1 MITSSQ
7 PTANNLKQVNTK
19 SRIRNLLTTLKSKVE
34 NFDVLDDQGQLVGK
48 VKDLISDNHQRLNLV
63 ISHPKKSIQAGD
75 KIEGKPSLAI
85 VWSKKIQRV
94 DALKKSIFLNVN
106 ISQIEYM
113 SEEYKSPIA
122 GHGMLP
128 NNSPEHEQLNH
139 SEVVKGISEETSEEK
154 IVRLLEEKLVVNSSI
169 HKVGE
174 VIVRKEI
181 ETRMVQV
188 PVRREKLIVEQVSP
202 SHKQLAEI
210 NLSSEELSN
219 ITLAEVDGTIVSN
232 FAGDLTVTGDFDSPK
247 IASLLLNAIALET
260 NHGCQRVR
268 VSIICDDDSHKQK
281 YQEWFDRCSKG
292 QTPDFIQ

>member
-7 PTANNLKQVNTK
+7 PTANNVKPTNQQ
-19 SRIRNLLTTLKSKVE
+19 SRIRNLLATLKTKVE
-34 NFDVLDDQGQLVGK
+34 HFDVIDNQGQLVGK
-48 VKDLISDNHQRLNLV
+48 VSDLISDNHKKLNLV
-63 ISHPKKSIQAGD
+63 ITDTNKLIQAGE
-75 KIEGKPSLAI
+75 KTEVKPSLAL
-85 VWSKKIQRV
+85 VWSKKIQKV

-106 ISQIEYM
+106 KSQIEYM
-113 SEEYKSPIA
+113 SEESKSQIA

-128 NNSPEHEQLNH
+128 NNSPEHEKLNY
-139 SEVVKGISEETSEEK
+139 SDIVKEDAEENKEK
-154 IVRLLEEKLVVNSSI
+154 IVRLLEEKLVVNHNI
-169 HKVGE
+169 QKVGE

-188 PVRREKLIVEQVSP
+188 PVRSEKLIVEQVSP

-219 ITLAEVDGTIVSN
+219 IVLKEVDGAKVSS

-247 IASLLLNAIALET
+247 IASLLLNAIALEN

-268 VSIICDDDSHKQK
+268 VSIVCKDDSHTQK

-292 QTPDFIQ
+292 KEPDFIQ

>member
-7 PTANNLKQVNTK
+7 PTANNIKQINQQ
-19 SRIRNLLTTLKSKVE
+19 SRIRNLLATLKSKVE
-34 NFDVLDDQGQLVGK
+34 NFDVIDNQGQLVGT
-48 VKDLISDNHQRLNLV
+48 VRDLISDNHKRLNLV
-63 ISHPKKSIQAGD
+63 ISHPNKLIQAGD
-75 KIEGKPSLAI
+75 KTEVNHSLAL

-106 ISQIEYM
+106 KSQIKYISQD
-113 SEEYKSPIA
+113 YKTPIA
-122 GHGMLP
+122 GYTMLP

-139 SEVVKGISEETSEEK
+139 SDIVKEDAAENKEK
-154 IVRLLEEKLVVNSSI
+154 IVRLLEEKLVVNHNI
-169 HKVGE
+169 QKIGE

-188 PVRREKLIVEQVSP
+188 PVRSEKLIVEQVSP

-219 ITLAEVDGTIVSN
+219 IVLKEVDGAKVSS

-247 IASLLLNAIALET
+247 IASLLLNAIALEN

-268 VSIICDDDSHKQK
+268 VSIVCKDDSHKQK

-292 QTPDFIQ
+292 QAPDFI